1 MMLPRLDVSACDAD
15 GGPALPAP
23 GRGPPLFGPAGR
35 RALSAGSAS
44 GSELNVPLPSR
55 FFCVGLCR
63 YSAIELPP
71 ELLYDFPQVV
81 SVVLEITPNLFETRR
96 LGFRFFLRL
105 ARLLVDHG
113 AKDRRAGRAPLIQIK
128 GMLRLGVMSRRG
140 SRLDNI
146 RGRCAMGPAKGR
158 RRLTQST
165 AVTAIC
171 SKGQFT
177 ILRLRV
183 TIATT
188 CGSDRAGMG
197 LGCQC
202 LQSSV
207 PPPIISLG

>member
-15 GGPALPAP
+15 GGPGLASP
-23 GRGPPLFGPAGR
+23 GPGPPLFGPAGR

-105 ARLLVDHG
+105 ARLFVDHG
-113 AKDRRAGRAPLIQIK
+113 AKDQRGGQAPLIQIK
-128 GMLRLGVMSRRG
+128 GNDAPWGHQPPREPLG
-140 SRLDNI
+140 
-146 RGRCAMGPAKGR
+146 
-158 RRLTQST
+158 
-165 AVTAIC
+165 
-171 SKGQFT
+171 
-177 ILRLRV
+177 
-183 TIATT
+183 
-188 CGSDRAGMG
+188 
-197 LGCQC
+197 
-202 LQSSV
+202 
-207 PPPIISLG
+207 